1 MKETVIENNSQVK
14 FLLTLRID
22 KDTDLLTNN
31 WIDESFG
38 HLARGANAKHQDYDQ
53 TLILIIKRG
62 LGKLEY
68 VIDELTYEYEGQG
81 KKIKVK
87 QLVLITSENKKELK
101 VIFERRLSI
110 QEKIFNCLKEMT
122 NRVLK
127 SHKEKRAKL
136 KEFNQQELENIIKN
150 NTQEKEDFN

>member
-1 MKETVIENNSQVK
+1 M
-14 FLLTLRID
+14 
-22 KDTDLLTNN
+22 
-31 WIDESFG
+31 
-38 HLARGANAKHQDYDQ
+38 ARGANAKHQDYDK

-87 QLVLITSENKKELK
+87 QLVLITSDNKKELK

-110 QEKIFNCLKEMT
+110 REKLFNYLKEMT

-127 SHKEKRAKL
+127 SHKEKRVKL

-150 NTQEKEDFN
+150 NTQEKEDCN

>member
-31 WIDESFG
+31 WIDESFEY
-38 HLARGANAKHQDYDQ
+38 LARGANAKHQDYDK

-68 VIDELTYEYEGQG
+68 VIDELTYEYVGKG

-87 QLVLITSENKKELK
+87 QLVLITKE
-101 VIFERRLSI
+101 S
-110 QEKIFNCLKEMT
+110 KI
-122 NRVLK
+122 
-127 SHKEKRAKL
+127 KRA
-136 KEFNQQELENIIKN
+136 
-150 NTQEKEDFN
+150 

>member
-31 WIDESFG
+31 WIDESFEY
-38 HLARGANAKHQDYDQ
+38 LARGANAKHQDYDK

-68 VIDELTYEYEGQG
+68 VIDELTYEYVGKG
-81 KKIKVK
+81 KKLKVK
-87 QLVLITSENKKELK
+87 QLVLITSDNKKELK
-101 VIFERRLSI
+101 VIFEI

>member
-1 MKETVIENNSQVK
+1 MGGVHVKETVIENNSQVK

-31 WIDESFG
+31 WIDESFEY
-38 HLARGANAKHQDYDQ
+38 LARGANAKHQDYDK

-68 VIDELTYEYEGQG
+68 IIDNLTYEYVGKG

-87 QLVLITSENKKELK
+87 QLVLITSDNKKELK

-110 QEKIFNCLKEMT
+110 QIG
-122 NRVLK
+122 
-127 SHKEKRAKL
+127 RAHV
-136 KEFNQQELENIIKN
+136 
-150 NTQEKEDFN
+150 

>member
-31 WIDESFG
+31 WIDESFEY
-38 HLARGANAKHQDYDQ
+38 LARGANAKHQYYDQ

-68 VIDELTYEYEGQG
+68 IIDNLTYEYVG
-81 KKIKVK
+81 KGKRIKVK
-87 QLVLITSENKKELK
+87 QLILISNDNKNELK

>member
-1 MKETVIENNSQVK
+1 MRETVIENNSQVK

-31 WIDESFG
+31 WIDESFEY
-38 HLARGANAKHQDYDQ
+38 LARGANAKHQDYDK

-87 QLVLITSENKKELK
+87 QLVLITSDNKKELK
-101 VIFERRLSI
+101 VIFERILSI
-110 QEKIFNCLKEMT
+110 REKLFNYLKEIT

-127 SHKEKRAKL
+127 SYKDKRAEL
-136 KEFNQQELENIIKN
+136 KRFNQQELESLIKN
-150 NTQEKEDFN
+150 NTKEKED

>member
-31 WIDESFG
+31 WIDESFEY
-38 HLARGANAKHQDYDQ
+38 LARVANAKHQDYDK

-62 LGKLEY
+62 LDKLEY
-68 VIDELTYEYEGQG
+68 IIDELTYEYEGQG

-87 QLVLITSENKKELK
+87 QLVLITSDNKKELK

-110 QEKIFNCLKEMT
+110 QEKIFNYLKEMT
-122 NRVLK
+122 NRALK
-127 SHKEKRAKL
+127 SYKDKRAEL
-136 KEFNQQELENIIKN
+136 KRFNQQELENIIKN
-150 NTQEKEDFN
+150 NTQEIVR

>member
-31 WIDESFG
+31 WIDESFEY
-38 HLARGANAKHQDYDQ
+38 LARGANAKHQDYDK

-68 VIDELTYEYEGQG
+68 IIDNLTYEYVGKG

-87 QLVLITSENKKELK
+87 QLILISNDNKNELK

-110 QEKIFNCLKEMT
+110 QEKIFNCLKGMT

-136 KEFNQQELENIIKN
+136 KEFNQQELENIIKK
-150 NTQEKEDFN
+150 NTQEKKDFN

>member
-1 MKETVIENNSQVK
+1 MRETVIENNSQVK

-31 WIDESFG
+31 WIDESFEY
-38 HLARGANAKHQDYDQ
+38 LARGANAKHQDYDK

-68 VIDELTYEYEGQG
+68 IIDELTYEYEGQG

-87 QLVLITSENKKELK
+87 QLVLITSDNKKELK

-110 QEKIFNCLKEMT
+110 QEKIFNYLKEMT
-122 NRVLK
+122 NRALK
-127 SHKEKRAKL
+127 SYKDKRAEL
-136 KEFNQQELENIIKN
+136 KRFNQQELENIIKN
-150 NTQEKEDFN
+150 NTKEIERNQ

>member
-31 WIDESFG
+31 WIDESFEY
-38 HLARGANAKHQDYDQ
+38 LARGANAKHQDYDK

-87 QLVLITSENKKELK
+87 QLVLITSDNKKELK

-110 QEKIFNCLKEMT
+110 REKLFNYLKEIT

-127 SHKEKRAKL
+127 SYKDKRAEL
-136 KEFNQQELENIIKN
+136 KRFNQQELESLIKN
-150 NTQEKEDFN
+150 NTKEKED